1 MICPPAGLD
10 RIATA
15 TTPDES
21 TPDQGGSSQAT
32 GMVFTW

>member
-1 MICPPAGLD
+1 MICPPAGLE

-21 TPDQGGSSQAT
+21 SPDQGGSHRWTLAENK
-32 GMVFTW
+32 